1 MVYKHE
7 IWHRYSLRVT
17 FWEKGVGHPKIQ
29 HGGHFFKKAT
39 ISVKCSLCQ
48 SFKQWYRHNILWK
61 YSLNNVFLENG
72 ACPSKIQDGNH
83 FSSWPL
89 FLLNPYI
96 NFSNGDAII
105 KFGTNIL
112 QGTFS
117 WKKVCATQK
126 FKMATIFKMA
136 IISIRAQF
144 NVLWTVLFNRVNIVT
159 QPGYTG
165 DFTAVELSMGFNVSW
180 SSFTYNVVLD

>member
-1 MVYKHE
+1 M
-7 IWHRYSLRVT
+7 
-17 FWEKGVGHPKIQ
+17 
-29 HGGHFFKKAT
+29 
-39 ISVKCSLCQ
+39 
-48 SFKQWYRHNILWK
+48 
-61 YSLNNVFLENG
+61 NVFLENG

-83 FSSWPL
+83 FSRWPP

-126 FKMATIFKMA
+126 FKMETIFKMA
-136 IISIRAQF
+136 TISVRAQF
-144 NVLWTVLFNRVNIVT
+144 SVLRKVLFDRVNVIT
-159 QPGYTG
+159 QPRHTG
-165 DFTAVELSMGFNVSW
+165 DFTAVELSMGFSVS
-180 SSFTYNVVLD
+180 